1 MPPAWIFK
9 PGEREAEVTFQFF
22 AALTAGDA
30 SALAELLD
38 EAAWL
43 ENIDGPVP
51 TAGRHE
57 LAALLAGHSREVEYR
72 LEEVYAGVGRSR
84 ARFSLLVAEVPG
96 GILLEACLSFRD
108 RHITAIVVRQPEP
121 EPLLCAGQ
129 RPEA

>member
-1 MPPAWIFK
+1 MPQAWTLK
-9 PGEREAEVTFQFF
+9 PGEWEAQMTLHFF
-22 AALTAGDA
+22 GALEAGDA
-30 SALAELLD
+30 TALADLLD
-38 EAAWL
+38 ETAWL

-72 LEEVYAGVGRSR
+72 LEEVHAGLGCAR

-96 GILLEACLSFRD
+96 GIPLEACLSFREK
-108 RHITAIVVRQPEP
+108 RITTIVVRQPEP
-121 EPLLCAGQ
+121 EPLHCSGQ